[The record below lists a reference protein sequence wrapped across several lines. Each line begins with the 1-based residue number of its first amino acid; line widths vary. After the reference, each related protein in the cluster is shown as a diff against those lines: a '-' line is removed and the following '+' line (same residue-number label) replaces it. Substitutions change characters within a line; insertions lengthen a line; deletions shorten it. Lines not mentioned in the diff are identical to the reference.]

1 MAVTAAA
8 RTGSVPPASRR
19 LEGVTRP
26 RHPTLP
32 CLLAVLVL
40 MGCSRAPDTGGGA
53 LVGSLPPSIEA
64 DGVVAS
70 GASPPTDWAA
80 LAGNVVF
87 LEFGFLR

>member
-1 MAVTAAA
+1 
-8 RTGSVPPASRR
+8 
-19 LEGVTRP
+19 VTRP
-26 RHPTLP
+26 RRPTLVP
-32 CLLAVLVL
+32 LLAVLAL
-40 MGCSRAPDTGGGA
+40 SGCSRAPDTGGGA

-70 GASPPTDWAA
+70 GEAIPTDWTA

>member
-1 MAVTAAA
+1 V
-8 RTGSVPPASRR
+8 
-19 LEGVTRP
+19 
-26 RHPTLP
+26 
-32 CLLAVLVL
+32 LA
-40 MGCSRAPDTGGGA
+40 GCSRAPDTGGGA

-70 GASPPTDWAA
+70 GASLPTDWAA